1 MTDKLTHSRVNVI
14 IIGIWIHPFVRSQAT
29 MAQIE
34 YSALDDQTLIRL
46 IVQARAE
53 APSEPYDRHSGL
65 VFSLALSPVG
75 GPAFGYKVSP
85 LRRFLR
91 RMETE
96 GTCGGYDNNSTPRGD

>member
-1 MTDKLTHSRVNVI
+1 MTGELTNLQVSPI
-14 IIGIWIHPFVRSQAT
+14 IMELWIHPIARSQAT